1 MGKGD
6 VLSLGDLIKLYMLH
20 RNKDVG
26 EVATFLGLK
35 RDKALYDILQNNR
48 ISAYKL
54 FQFAEL
60 LEMDLNMTAE
70 VLKREDS
77 ISLQKRHQIPRM
89 SEEARCREK
98 EKIAKTI
105 DWCLEQNLH
114 NPRKTRFELCKMFGS
129 MFYLLDVLL
138 PKDCYI
144 IVQVNRGI
152 ENYQVFSPRWQKSA
166 NNELPGATALEYL
179 LLRGEDGSHENYFL

>member
-1 MGKGD
+1 MVKGEI
-6 VLSLGDLIKLYMLH
+6 LSLGDLIWLYMRH
-20 RNKDVG
+20 RNKSVG
-26 EVATFLGLK
+26 EVAGFLGLK

-48 ISAYKL
+48 ISANKL
-54 FQFAEL
+54 FKLTDL

-70 VLKREDS
+70 VLKNDDS
-77 ISLQKRHQIPRM
+77 LSLQKRHQIPRM

-138 PKDCYI
+138 PQDCLI
-144 IVQVNRGI
+144 RVHLG
-152 ENYQVFSPRWQKSA
+152 A
-166 NNELPGATALEYL
+166 NTGK
-179 LLRGEDGSHENYFL
+179 

>member
-26 EVATFLGLK
+26 EVAAFLGLK

-48 ISAYKL
+48 ISAHKL

-70 VLKREDS
+70 VLKRDDS
-77 ISLQKRHQIPRM
+77 LSLQKRHQIPRM
-89 SEEARCREK
+89 SEEARHREK
-98 EKIAKTI
+98 DKIDPAI
-105 DWCLEQNLH
+105 DWCLEENLG
-114 NPRKTRFELCKMFGS
+114 NPQKTRVKLCNLFGS

-138 PKDCYI
+138 PQDCFI

>member
-6 VLSLGDLIKLYMLH
+6 VLSLGDLIWLYMEH
-20 RNKDVG
+20 RNKTVG
-26 EVATFLGLK
+26 EVAEFLGLK

-70 VLKREDS
+70 VLKRDDS
-77 ISLQKRHQIPRM
+77 LSLQKRHQIPRM
-89 SEEARCREK
+89 SEEVRLK
-98 EKIAKTI
+98 EKDKIETAI
-105 DWCLEQNLH
+105 DWYLEENLG
-114 NPRKTRFELCKMFGS
+114 NPKKTRVELCKQYRS

-144 IVQVNRGI
+144 KVQVNRGI

-166 NNELPGATALEYL
+166 NNELPGAKALEYL